1 MPESKAVQQSTYHCG
16 MDSAVAN
23 LGRVIYFQ
31 GQWGNIKKNAF
42 VHSLKI
48 HINKS

>member
-1 MPESKAVQQSTYHCG
+1 MPESKAVQQSTYHWG

-23 LGRVIYFQ
+23 LGRVIYFL
-31 GQWGNIKKNAF
+31 GQWGNIKENAF
-42 VHSLKI
+42 VRSLKI